1 MVYQSIIPCR
11 TNQDFRCI
19 QGLDIPVCV
28 ILQELPRQLFFGS
41 YSSLPRL
48 LFVIIFRAAP
58 SQWQLKNS
66 ATRWT
71 IVAFT
76 WFSHVF
82 TVFTRFI
89 PCFTVILPLSYH
101 HISPLSSP
109 QDSDTADRAEL
120 WIFLGHDV
128 VSVLAS
134 ACATLPWSNRVA
146 GRWGVHAACT
156 AWGLDHWDWMMLRW
170 CWYWSFS

>member
-1 MVYQSIIPCR
+1 MYPGIRYPSMC
-11 TNQDFRCI
+11 
-19 QGLDIPVCV
+19 
-28 ILQELPRQLFFGS
+28 
-41 YSSLPRL
+41 YSSRATNTVVFWFL
-48 LFVIIFRAAP
+48 LLASLAICHDFQGCSNPMTVEKQRHKVHNCC
-58 SQWQLKNS
+58 LYM
-66 ATRWT
+66 
-71 IVAFT
+71 
-76 WFSHVF
+76 VF
-82 TVFTRFI
+82 TVFTRSI

-101 HISPLSSP
+101 HISPLSSPP

-156 AWGLDHWDWMMLRW
+156 AWGLDHWIG
-170 CWYWSFS
+170 